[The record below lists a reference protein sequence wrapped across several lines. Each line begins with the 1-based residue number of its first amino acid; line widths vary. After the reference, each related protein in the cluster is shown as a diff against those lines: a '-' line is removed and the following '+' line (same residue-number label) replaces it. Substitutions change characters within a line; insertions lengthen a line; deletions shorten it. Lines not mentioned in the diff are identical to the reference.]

1 MNNPESI
8 YDKLLKAEKDSTKQ
22 EIIDNEKSKQI
33 RVHLPAKVIRVEEAT
48 VDVEI
53 IGQED
58 TGYGYYSKF
67 PLLLNIPVIYNNYTS
82 SAYIITPI
90 QVGDTGIVE
99 FLDFNA
105 YNFINDGNPALTTD
119 TYYHSLNN
127 GTFINGFI
135 PNNKVISVPTKNEDL
150 VSKANNP
157 TMLVE
162 PTAELW
168 DREQVLNAN
177 GTYSTSV
184 SITIG
189 IEYNGQEALVVI
201 PTCYDGAIHTE
212 EEAIQHFEETGEHFG
227 IFSNS
232 DPDAV
237 EIYSEQ
243 LHNSQAEYIANS
255 GLPIIIGLHNKNFTI
270 IVTDSG
276 QYKLNSNN
284 SIEINSASSID
295 INSPN
300 INLNGTV
307 SIQNG
312 ASGSFMGSDG
322 TVINV
327 SNGIIVSIES

>member
-82 SAYIITPI
+82 SAYILTPI

-105 YNFINDGNPALTTD
+105 YNFINNGNPALTTD

-135 PNNKVISVPTKNEDL
+135 PNNKVID
-150 VSKANNP
+150 
-157 TMLVE
+157 
-162 PTAELW
+162 
-168 DREQVLNAN
+168 
-177 GTYSTSV
+177 
-184 SITIG
+184 
-189 IEYNGQEALVVI
+189 I
-201 PTCYDGAIHTE
+201 PDDY
-212 EEAIQHFEETGEHFG
+212 
-227 IFSNS
+227 
-232 DPDAV
+232 
-237 EIYSEQ
+237 
-243 LHNSQAEYIANS
+243 
-255 GLPIIIGLHNKNFTI
+255 PIMIGLHNQTFTLR
-270 IVTDSG
+270 VDDSG
-276 QYKLNSNN
+276 GLV
-284 SIEINSASSID
+284 INSLSNIELNAGIG
-295 INSPN
+295 IN
-300 INLNGTV
+300 INTPNVNCSDSLTCG
-307 SIQNG
+307 NG
-312 ASGSFMGSDG
+312 ATGSFQAGEKM
-322 TVINV
+322 VYV
-327 SNGIIVSIES
+327 SGGIITDIV

>member
-135 PNNKVISVPTKNEDL
+135 PNNKLIDIPVNQPIVLGLKNGNYKVYASDIGDYNAT
-150 VSKANNP
+150 SK
-157 TMLVE
+157 
-162 PTAELW
+162 
-168 DREQVLNAN
+168 
-177 GTYSTSV
+177 
-184 SITIG
+184 
-189 IEYNGQEALVVI
+189 
-201 PTCYDGAIHTE
+201 
-212 EEAIQHFEETGEHFG
+212 
-227 IFSNS
+227 
-232 DPDAV
+232 
-237 EIYSEQ
+237 
-243 LHNSQAEYIANS
+243 
-255 GLPIIIGLHNKNFTI
+255 
-270 IVTDSG
+270 
-276 QYKLNSNN
+276 
-284 SIEINSASSID
+284 SSINLTSSTGTT
-295 INSPN
+295 ITSPS
-300 INLNGTV
+300 INLNGDV
-307 SIQNG
+307 NIQNG
-312 ASGSFMGSDG
+312 ATGTFGSVDG
-322 TVINV
+322 KTISVV
-327 SNGIIVSIES
+327 DGIIMSIN

>member
-135 PNNKVISVPTKNEDL
+135 PNNKVID
-150 VSKANNP
+150 
-157 TMLVE
+157 
-162 PTAELW
+162 
-168 DREQVLNAN
+168 
-177 GTYSTSV
+177 
-184 SITIG
+184 
-189 IEYNGQEALVVI
+189 I
-201 PTCYDGAIHTE
+201 PDDY
-212 EEAIQHFEETGEHFG
+212 
-227 IFSNS
+227 
-232 DPDAV
+232 
-237 EIYSEQ
+237 
-243 LHNSQAEYIANS
+243 
-255 GLPIIIGLHNKNFTI
+255 PIMIGLHNQTFTLTVGDNGALI
-270 IVTDSG
+270 
-276 QYKLNSNN
+276 
-284 SIEINSASSID
+284 INSTTT
-295 INSPN
+295 
-300 INLNGTV
+300 INLNSATGVNINTPNV
-307 SIQNG
+307 ICSSNLACGSG
-312 ASGSFMGSDG
+312 ASGSFLSQDNK
-322 TVINV
+322 TIIVT
-327 SNGIIVSIES
+327 NGIITNIS

>member
-8 YDKLLKAEKDSTKQ
+8 YDKLLKAEKDSTKE

-67 PLLLNIPVIYNNYTS
+67 PLLLNIPIIYNNYTS

-135 PNNKVISVPTKNEDL
+135 PNNKLIDIPVNQPIVLGLKNGNYKVYASDIGDYNAT
-150 VSKANNP
+150 SK
-157 TMLVE
+157 
-162 PTAELW
+162 
-168 DREQVLNAN
+168 
-177 GTYSTSV
+177 
-184 SITIG
+184 
-189 IEYNGQEALVVI
+189 
-201 PTCYDGAIHTE
+201 
-212 EEAIQHFEETGEHFG
+212 
-227 IFSNS
+227 
-232 DPDAV
+232 
-237 EIYSEQ
+237 
-243 LHNSQAEYIANS
+243 
-255 GLPIIIGLHNKNFTI
+255 
-270 IVTDSG
+270 
-276 QYKLNSNN
+276 
-284 SIEINSASSID
+284 SSINLTSSTGTT
-295 INSPN
+295 ITSPS
-300 INLNGTV
+300 INLNGDV
-307 SIQNG
+307 NIQNG
-312 ASGSFMGSDG
+312 ATGTFGSADG
-322 TVINV
+322 KTISVVDGVIM
-327 SNGIIVSIES
+327 SIN

>member
-8 YDKLLKAEKDSTKQ
+8 YDKLLKAEKDSTKE

-67 PLLLNIPVIYNNYTS
+67 PLLLNIPIIYNNYTS

-135 PNNKVISVPTKNEDL
+135 PNNKLIDIPVNQPIVLGLKNGNCKVYASDIGDYNAT
-150 VSKANNP
+150 SK
-157 TMLVE
+157 
-162 PTAELW
+162 
-168 DREQVLNAN
+168 
-177 GTYSTSV
+177 
-184 SITIG
+184 
-189 IEYNGQEALVVI
+189 
-201 PTCYDGAIHTE
+201 
-212 EEAIQHFEETGEHFG
+212 
-227 IFSNS
+227 
-232 DPDAV
+232 
-237 EIYSEQ
+237 
-243 LHNSQAEYIANS
+243 
-255 GLPIIIGLHNKNFTI
+255 
-270 IVTDSG
+270 
-276 QYKLNSNN
+276 
-284 SIEINSASSID
+284 SSINLTSSTGTT
-295 INSPN
+295 ITSPS
-300 INLNGTV
+300 INLNGDV
-307 SIQNG
+307 NIQNG
-312 ASGSFMGSDG
+312 ATGTFGSADG
-322 TVINV
+322 KTISVVDGVIM
-327 SNGIIVSIES
+327 SIN

>member
-8 YDKLLKAEKDSTKQ
+8 YDKLLKAEKDSTKE

-67 PLLLNIPVIYNNYTS
+67 PLLLNIPIIYNNYTS

-135 PNNKVISVPTKNEDL
+135 PNNKLIDIPVNQPIVLGLKNGNYKVYASDIGDYNAT
-150 VSKANNP
+150 SK
-157 TMLVE
+157 
-162 PTAELW
+162 
-168 DREQVLNAN
+168 
-177 GTYSTSV
+177 
-184 SITIG
+184 
-189 IEYNGQEALVVI
+189 
-201 PTCYDGAIHTE
+201 
-212 EEAIQHFEETGEHFG
+212 
-227 IFSNS
+227 
-232 DPDAV
+232 
-237 EIYSEQ
+237 
-243 LHNSQAEYIANS
+243 
-255 GLPIIIGLHNKNFTI
+255 
-270 IVTDSG
+270 
-276 QYKLNSNN
+276 
-284 SIEINSASSID
+284 SSINLTSSTATT
-295 INSPN
+295 ITSPS
-300 INLNGTV
+300 INLNGDV
-307 SIQNG
+307 NIQNG
-312 ASGSFMGSDG
+312 ATGTFGSVDG
-322 TVINV
+322 KTISVVDGVIM
-327 SNGIIVSIES
+327 SIN

>member
-135 PNNKVISVPTKNEDL
+135 PNNKLIDIPVNQPIVLGLKNGNYKVYASDIGDYNAT
-150 VSKANNP
+150 SK
-157 TMLVE
+157 
-162 PTAELW
+162 
-168 DREQVLNAN
+168 
-177 GTYSTSV
+177 
-184 SITIG
+184 
-189 IEYNGQEALVVI
+189 
-201 PTCYDGAIHTE
+201 
-212 EEAIQHFEETGEHFG
+212 
-227 IFSNS
+227 
-232 DPDAV
+232 
-237 EIYSEQ
+237 
-243 LHNSQAEYIANS
+243 
-255 GLPIIIGLHNKNFTI
+255 
-270 IVTDSG
+270 
-276 QYKLNSNN
+276 
-284 SIEINSASSID
+284 SSINLTSSTGTT
-295 INSPN
+295 ITSPS
-300 INLNGTV
+300 INLNGDV
-307 SIQNG
+307 NIQNG
-312 ASGSFMGSDG
+312 ATGTFGSVDG
-322 TVINV
+322 KIISVVDGVIM
-327 SNGIIVSIES
+327 SIN